1 MNKQPISLKF
11 KEQKKAKSF
20 PERLKLLMENSSF
33 NDFAKKTGVAR
44 ATLNNYANNL
54 TSPTLEKLALI
65 ADATGTTI
73 EWLAS
78 GEVPDEDMIT
88 VYQYDLR
95 VSAGNGALVE
105 HEYPVAEFR
114 FSADWLR
121 QQGLYGKKLSIVQVF
136 GDSMEPNLYDGDLI
150 LVRHEEARDGICVIR
165 VDSDVL
171 VKRVQYDY
179 SSRSYL
185 ISSDNTRYKPF
196 QIDRDF
202 EGSFDVIGQVARVLQ
217 RVKQHD
223 TTI

>member
-1 MNKQPISLKF
+1 MSLIS
-11 KEQKKAKSF
+11 KEDLAVKNF
-20 PERLKLLMENSSF
+20 PQRLKQAMGEN
-33 NDFAKKTGVAR
+33 TVR
-44 ATLNNYANNL
+44 AFSKLSGLPHSTLNSYVNNQTYPSL
-54 TSPTLEKLALI
+54 DRLAAI
-65 ADATGTTI
+65 AKASGCSI

-78 GEVPDEDMIT
+78 GEISDDDMIT

-136 GDSMEPNLYDGDLI
+136 GDSMEPNLCDGDLI

-202 EGSFDVIGQVARVLQ
+202 EGSFDVIGQVVRVLQ